1 MILVTG
7 GWDGYQPLNST
18 EVKNC
23 IFRQNGLL
31 NLKVLDLSSSGDGW
45 REVGM
50 LPTARYGLRAAILG
64 ESMGQ
69 SLVDLRIVTQIWS
82 RIQWLIIWRWKTK
95 PSKCNIIAFKMQQV
109 IHRSC
114 PLCHGRRW
122 RQCTRHGWGDKCH
135 YSDIGLNT
143 VAELNKIRKSGGPG
157 RNALYRAVLQ

>member
-95 PSKCNIIAFKMQQV
+95 PSKCNIIAYKMQQV

-143 VAELNKIRKSGGPG
+143 VAELNKIRKSEGD
-157 RNALYRAVLQ
+157 RFQCF